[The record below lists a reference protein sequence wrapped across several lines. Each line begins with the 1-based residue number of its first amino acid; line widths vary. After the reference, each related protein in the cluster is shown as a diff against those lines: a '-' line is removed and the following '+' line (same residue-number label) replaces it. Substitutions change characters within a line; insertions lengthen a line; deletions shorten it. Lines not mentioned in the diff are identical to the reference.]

1 MRYFRKY
8 LLVLKLSWQNGLV
21 YRTSLLMWRLR
32 QFLSSLMSLTIWQV
46 MFTSNQTLF
55 NYQEKEMISYIF
67 LVSFLQSMILATIMH
82 GLAADIYSGKI
93 SDILLKPINLFA
105 YLATLD
111 LSDKLKNIFFASI
124 EAIILAFI
132 FHPVIVLPSLTNL
145 VIFIFTILIGVI
157 LYFLVQLLFG
167 SIGFWSP
174 ETWAPRFLFMMF
186 LEFTAGKLF
195 PLDILPQF
203 VQKIIFLTPFPYFSY
218 FQIQVFLNRLTT
230 TQLLTYLL
238 TSILWIILLT
248 VIVSKLWQ
256 RGIKEYQAAGI

>member
-1 MRYFRKY
+1 
-8 LLVLKLSWQNGLV
+8 
-21 YRTSLLMWRLR
+21 
-32 QFLSSLMSLTIWQV
+32 MSLTVWQV
-46 MFTSNQTLF
+46 MFSGNQTLF
-55 NYQEKEMISYIF
+55 NYQQQEMISYIF

-93 SDILLKPINLFA
+93 SDILLKPINLFG

-111 LSDKLKNIFFASI
+111 LADKFKNIIFTII

-132 FHPVIVLPSLTNL
+132 FHPVIILPSLINFG
-145 VIFIFTILIGVI
+145 VFIFTILIGVI
-157 LYFLVQLLFG
+157 LYFLIQLLFG

-195 PLDILPQF
+195 PLDILPKM
-203 VQKIIFLTPFPYFSY
+203 VQNIVLLTPFPYFSY

-230 TQLLTYLL
+230 QQLITYLA
-238 TSILWIILLT
+238 TSIFWTILLT
-248 VIVSKLWQ
+248 IVVGKIWK
-256 RGIKEYQAAGI
+256 RGIKGYQAAGI